1 MRRLIL
7 AATLVALTP
16 LAYAQSSGGMTSPSS
31 SPAAGT
37 TSGMT
42 GGAST
47 APTPGPL
54 DPKNCGT
61 PDEPKPCGPMPRHA
75 LKHYRAKP
83 ANAPG

>member
-7 AATLVALTP
+7 AATLVALAP
-16 LAYAQSSGGMTSPSS
+16 LAYAQSGGGMTSPSS
-31 SPAAGT
+31 PAAGM
-37 TSGMT
+37 TSG
-42 GGAST
+42 ASAT
-47 APTPGPL
+47 PTPGPL